1 MPAGVAQLIALLDLE
16 QRGDDLFVGAADET
30 SARQRVFGGQVLAQ
44 ALTAAYRTVG
54 EDRIAHSLSAYF
66 VRAGLAGVPIEYRV
80 EEIRDGGSFSTR
92 RLLARQDG
100 RTIFFMGCSF
110 HRLEPGLNH
119 ADTIPQGVT
128 PPEECPPLSEVLG
141 ARSRR
146 SAEAWRQEWGVLET
160 RFAADTSAVNGTPTD
175 AAMKVWVRTES
186 PLPADPQLH
195 QAVLAYLSDLT
206 LLAVSTVPHPVVFAG
221 PGMQAASINHA
232 MWFHR
237 PARADHWLLYDQVS
251 PSASAGLGFSF
262 GRLFSGGQLVASCTQ
277 EGLIRLTDPAAVV
290 NGHAV
295 AGEEAIP
302 GLS

>member
-1 MPAGVAQLIALLDLE
+1 MPAGVDQLIVLLDLE
-16 QRGDDLFVGAADET
+16 QHGPGVFVGAADET

-44 ALTAAYRTVG
+44 ALIAAYRTVPA
-54 EDRIAHSLSAYF
+54 DRIAHSLSAYF
-66 VRAGLAGVPIEYRV
+66 VRSGLAGVPIEYRV
-80 EEIRDGGSFSTR
+80 DEIRDGGSFSTR
-92 RLLARQDG
+92 TLVATQQG

-119 ADTIPQGVT
+119 ADTIPHGV
-128 PPEECPPLSEVLG
+128 PAPEECPPLSEVLG

-160 RFAADTSAVNGTPTD
+160 RFASDTSAVNGAAAD

-186 PLPADPQLH
+186 ALPADPRLH
-195 QAVLAYLSDLT
+195 QAVLAYASDLT

-221 PGMQAASINHA
+221 PGMQAASINHS

-237 PARADHWLLYDQVS
+237 PARADQWLLYDQVS

-277 EGLIRLTDPAAVV
+277 EGLIRLTDPAALVTGQTTV
-290 NGHAV
+290 ATGEDAV
-295 AGEEAIP
+295 T
-302 GLS
+302 